1 MESERDNM
9 TDPTAAQYG
18 RRTFLQWL
26 SYGLGGVAAALAGIP
41 FVGFLLRTP
50 KWPPEWVTLGPL
62 EKFPVGETRMV
73 TFDNPIREPWD
84 GITANTGVYVRYEGK
99 EKAEKDQF
107 LVLAVNCAHL
117 GCPVSWFPQSG
128 LFMCPC
134 HGGAY
139 YSDGS
144 RASGPPERGLFEYP
158 IRIQDDVI
166 AIHAGELPTPGPSAA
181 RDEERPPC
189 A

>member
-1 MESERDNM
+1 MESECDKM
-9 TDPTAAQYG
+9 TDPTAVQYG

-99 EKAEKDQF
+99 EKAETEQF
-107 LVLAVNCAHL
+107 LVLAVNCATWAVRSRGFRSPACSCARATAASITATGNAHR
-117 GCPVSWFPQSG
+117 GRRRAASTTAFGEFGRDSWKSKRRTTR
-128 LFMCPC
+128 LC
-134 HGGAY
+134 
-139 YSDGS
+139 
-144 RASGPPERGLFEYP
+144 
-158 IRIQDDVI
+158 
-166 AIHAGELPTPGPSAA
+166 
-181 RDEERPPC
+181 RDTLEKP